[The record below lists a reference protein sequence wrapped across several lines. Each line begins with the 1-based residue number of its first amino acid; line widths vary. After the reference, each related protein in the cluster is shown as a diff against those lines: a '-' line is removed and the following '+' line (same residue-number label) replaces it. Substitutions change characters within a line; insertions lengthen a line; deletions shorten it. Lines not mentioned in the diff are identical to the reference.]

1 MSELTQNVPLNIY
14 EPEISLKIY
23 KNPKKKSIITKIIKN
38 PEIAPANKKIKIKY
52 NDINDNSIHLKE
64 YNIFRRPGEKIFRQ
78 IQNNIN
84 NNIYKKGNINITIS
98 GKKYKKN
105 KKHNFVVSR
114 KQLEKL
120 NRNIPNNLYD
130 YLHPY
135 EYRYYSKNNEKLKNY
150 LKILTKTQKEIKGI
164 KSTDN
169 KDIKILK
176 LNDDIESNNDKKFL
190 RYKSNNI
197 ITLKTNLKSS
207 SNDKIIFLSRSSK
220 NNKTLTNNINKIKTM
235 VKDNIERKNKN
246 KFKKKRLKKSQQIY
260 EKYSDEYS
268 SSISFTE
275 KINNSKLNTETN
287 FKKRLFINGNEIS
300 NYNKLLYYNTLST
313 KNLRNSYLLR
323 PKIKMIRYNQKIF
336 NRNNNI
342 LIPYEEIKKIVF
354 NSDSEKPEQKWKKYK
369 EFFKFSENF
378 AQIYDKKQKEK
389 IIKDVG
395 ELNEALN
402 ELKFYIISDK
412 IDREKYTKKLEELE
426 KKMNYREDK
435 VMIMKD
441 ILFEKLNNSDNQ
453 NDYIS
458 HAVNKNQY
466 VNKLIS
472 SYVNYNEKK
481 SDGLLDKK
489 FMGGLKKLNDFGMQD
504 AIIRN
509 VIGESNYLI
518 KHSINK
524 IEEAEICKD
533 RKHLGD
539 NTKMIKEMI
548 KIIYNKKK
556 NMGQVQK

>member
-1 MSELTQNVPLNIY
+1 ML
-14 EPEISLKIY
+14 
-23 KNPKKKSIITKIIKN
+23 
-38 PEIAPANKKIKIKY
+38 
-52 NDINDNSIHLKE
+52 
-64 YNIFRRPGEKIFRQ
+64 
-78 IQNNIN
+78 
-84 NNIYKKGNINITIS
+84 
-98 GKKYKKN
+98 
-105 KKHNFVVSR
+105 
-114 KQLEKL
+114 
-120 NRNIPNNLYD
+120 
-130 YLHPY
+130 
-135 EYRYYSKNNEKLKNY
+135 
-150 LKILTKTQKEIKGI
+150 
-164 KSTDN
+164 
-169 KDIKILK
+169 
-176 LNDDIESNNDKKFL
+176 
-190 RYKSNNI
+190 
-197 ITLKTNLKSS
+197 
-207 SNDKIIFLSRSSK
+207 
-220 NNKTLTNNINKIKTM
+220 
-235 VKDNIERKNKN
+235 KDNIERKNKN
-246 KFKKKRLKKSQQIY
+246 KFKKKRLRKSQQIY

-275 KINNSKLNTETN
+275 KINDSKLNTETN

-300 NYNKLLYYNTLST
+300 NFNKLLYYNTLST
-313 KNLRNSYLLR
+313 KNLRSSYLMR
-323 PKIKMIRYNQKIF
+323 PKIKIVRYNQKVF

-369 EFFKFSENF
+369 DFFKFSDN

-412 IDREKYTKKLEELE
+412 IDREKYKKKLEELE

-441 ILFEKLNNSDNQ
+441 ILFEKFNNSDNQ

-504 AIIRN
+504 AIIRS

-533 RKHLGD
+533 RKNLGD
-539 NTKMIKEMI
+539 NTKIIKEMI

-556 NMGQVQK
+556 NMGQVKK

>member
-1 MSELTQNVPLNIY
+1 MLT
-14 EPEISLKIY
+14 
-23 KNPKKKSIITKIIKN
+23 
-38 PEIAPANKKIKIKY
+38 
-52 NDINDNSIHLKE
+52 
-64 YNIFRRPGEKIFRQ
+64 
-78 IQNNIN
+78 
-84 NNIYKKGNINITIS
+84 
-98 GKKYKKN
+98 KN
-105 KKHNFVVSR
+105 K
-114 KQLEKL
+114 
-120 NRNIPNNLYD
+120 
-130 YLHPY
+130 
-135 EYRYYSKNNEKLKNY
+135 
-150 LKILTKTQKEIKGI
+150 KEIKGI

-176 LNDDIESNNDKKFL
+176 LNDDIESNNEKKFL
-190 RYKSNNI
+190 RFKSNNL
-197 ITLKTNLKSS
+197 ITFKTNLKSS

-220 NNKTLTNNINKIKTM
+220 NNKTLSNNINKIKTM
-235 VKDNIERKNKN
+235 LKDNIERKNKN
-246 KFKKKRLKKSQQIY
+246 KFKKKRLRKSQQIY

-275 KINNSKLNTETN
+275 KINDSKLNTETN

-300 NYNKLLYYNTLST
+300 NFNKLLYYNTLST
-313 KNLRNSYLLR
+313 KNLRSSYLMR
-323 PKIKMIRYNQKIF
+323 PKIKIVRYNQKVF

-369 EFFKFSENF
+369 DFFKFSDN

-412 IDREKYTKKLEELE
+412 IDREKYKKKLEELE

-441 ILFEKLNNSDNQ
+441 ILFEKFNNSDNQ

-504 AIIRN
+504 AIIRS

-533 RKHLGD
+533 RKNLGD
-539 NTKMIKEMI
+539 NTKIIKEMI

-556 NMGQVQK
+556 NMGQVKK